1 MTRILQS
8 VGVCITA
15 LVTLCCVIAMVEWN
29 KNWSVNSGR
38 WMRTTTK
45 TTNTQRRLNGILDPR
60 SVVVKAAIKNVSTE
74 GDNIF
79 EKPKMYTF
87 YEPTPIVWGDK
98 RATGM
103 TDEADAAMLSL
114 WVQEWARMGW
124 EPVVLSLNDAKM
136 HPRYEGFHKRLKDVP
151 LHGANGNNDFNQLYN
166 QYCYLRWLAMATLPD
181 GGYMS
186 DYDTLPIRRFAAT
199 IGSFTVYNTGPDG
212 RGVPCLMSGS
222 QTEWER
228 LIWALLDVGL
238 KHPDHNNW
246 TDMLGLME
254 LKGNYVAEKTAFEA
268 INIMNGQEWS
278 PQQCALF
285 DGINA
290 VHFSHN
296 SVMHGV
302 VKAGEDLLDRA
313 KISERVLQGF
323 HENCEIA
330 LYQSR

>member
-1 MTRILQS
+1 MHS

-15 LVTLCCVIAMVEWN
+15 LVTLWCVMETVEWN
-29 KNWSVNSGR
+29 KKSSLVSSQ
-38 WMRTTTK
+38 WMRITK
-45 TTNTQRRLNGILDPR
+45 ETKSNHRRLNGILDPR
-60 SVVVKAAIKNVSTE
+60 SVIVKATVNEVATTE
-74 GDNIF
+74 DVVLMK
-79 EKPKMYTF
+79 KPKMYTF

-103 TDEADAAMLSL
+103 TDEADAAMLAL

-124 EPVVLSLNDAKM
+124 EPVILSLNDAKR
-136 HPRYEGFHKRLKDVP
+136 HPRYDEFHQRLREVP

-166 QYCYLRWLAMATLPD
+166 QYCYLRWLAMATLPH

-268 INIMNGQEWS
+268 IIIMNGQEWS
-278 PQQCALF
+278 PQQCAMF

-323 HENCEIA
+323 HENCDVA
-330 LYQSR
+330 LHQSRRKM